1 MSNNITNSAMF
12 GGYTLSTIE
21 QTDGS
26 HAIQLVEVPPGAS
39 ANLIGSDL
47 FGSKYSRAQQLTDNS
62 YALNLMLIS
71 Y

>member
-12 GGYTLSTIE
+12 G
-21 QTDGS
+21 
-26 HAIQLVEVPPGAS
+26 AIQLVEVPPGAS